1 MGERLT
7 SDQEECRVRS
17 VELAEEVCSTHINLP
32 MPMSQY
38 IPVSFKNEIHMVMCA
53 ESPSAFA
60 ALAFFGGTIYNR
72 VGIKVCLMFGG
83 FGYACLSSAYF
94 LTAHIRDRAT
104 GWIVAAGCIEGLS
117 AAMVH
122 YVVLANVTAADLA

>member
-1 MGERLT
+1 MSSALSGIGGGGLLNT
-7 SDQEECRVRS
+7 YQ
-17 VELAEEVCSTHINLP
+17 STNANVAIY
-32 MPMSQY
+32 SSEFSKIRKY
-38 IPVSFKNEIHMVMCA
+38 MVMDA
-53 ESPSAFA
+53 DSSSAFA

-94 LTAHIRDRAT
+94 LTAHIGDRAT

-117 AAMVH
+117 AAMVRN
-122 YVVLANVTAADLA
+122 VVSMLWMPG